1 MPTTEKTKPAL
12 TINQLTDQERGICQ
26 EALHHGVKE
35 MHRMI
40 DDLKVLPANLSQSE
54 ALLLLTVLSELPPET
69 QALVDGLMCQ
79 LRAAGQPVAKS
90 GTVIHF
96 PPP

>member
-12 TINQLTDQERGICQ
+12 TINQLTDQERGICN
-26 EALHHGVKE
+26 EALHLGSKQL
-35 MHRMI
+35 HRMV
-40 DDLKVLPANLSQSE
+40 DDLKVLPASFSQPE
-54 ALLLLTVLSELPPET
+54 AVLLLTVLSELPPET
-69 QALVDGLMCQ
+69 QALVKSLMDQ
-79 LRAAGQPVAKS
+79 LRAAGLPVAKS